1 MSRNKNIESSRS
13 AGSLVMW
20 KHPWFRLLPEWLI
33 SYRRD
38 WLQPDLVAGLTT
50 GAVIIPMAMA
60 HAMIAGLPVQV
71 GLFTALVPMVIYAV
85 LGTSRVLSVS
95 TTTTLAILTAAQ
107 LGQVVP
113 NADPAALLS
122 ASTTLTLL
130 VGAALVLACLLRL
143 GFVANFISE
152 PVLVGFKAG
161 IGLVIV
167 VDQVPKILGIH
178 FPRGTFVQN
187 VLSTVHNI
195 PKTSLATLAIGLMV
209 IVFLLGM
216 ERFMPKVPAP
226 LLAAAAAIAG
236 VYLFNLQDR
245 GVELVGHIPRG
256 LPTLVR
262 PDLSLI
268 SVLWPGALGIALMS
282 FTETVA
288 AGRAFARK
296 DEPAPRADRELLATG
311 LAYVGGALLG
321 AMPGGGGTTQT
332 AVNVRAGART
342 QLAEIVTAAMTLV
355 SMFFLAPLIAMLPQS
370 ALAALVIVY
379 SFGLIKP
386 IEFHNILSIRRTEFS
401 WAIVAFAGVV
411 VIGTLKGI
419 IVAII
424 VSLVTLAYQVA
435 DPPVYVLRRKPGT
448 NVFRPQS
455 PEHPEDESFPGLLL
469 LRPEGPIFFANAAQ
483 IAHKIEPLIR
493 EAQPKVVAVDASGVL
508 DMEYTALKMF
518 AEVAKGQ
525 SQRGVQL
532 WLIGMT
538 PKVLAIVQR
547 SPLGQLLRH
556 EEMHFN
562 LEIAVAHY
570 LGDAAVRDHSV
581 LPERFDTTGLSITSA
596 QPES

>member
-1 MSRNKNIESSRS
+1 MSPAQISSQAITQPR
-13 AGSLVMW
+13 
-20 KHPWFRLLPEWLI
+20 FRFLPEWLV
-33 SYRRD
+33 SYQRD
-38 WLQPDLVAGLTT
+38 RLQPDLLAGLTT
-50 GAVIIPMAMA
+50 GAVIIPKAMA
-60 HAMIAGLPVQV
+60 YAMMAGLPVQV
-71 GLFTALVPMVIYAV
+71 GLYTALVPMVIYAV

-113 NADPAALLS
+113 NGNPAALLRAS
-122 ASTTLTLL
+122 ATLTLL
-130 VGAALVLACLLRL
+130 VGAALLLASLLRL
-143 GFVANFISE
+143 GIVANFISE

-178 FPRGTFVQN
+178 FPRGTFVHN

-195 PKTSLATLAIGLMV
+195 PKTSLATLAVGLTI

-216 ERFMPKVPAP
+216 ERFLPKVPAP
-226 LLAAAAAIAG
+226 LLVAAAAIAS
-236 VYLFNLQDR
+236 VYLLNLQDR
-245 GVELVGHIPRG
+245 GVELVGHIPQG
-256 LPTLVR
+256 LPSLMR

-288 AGRAFARK
+288 AGQAFARK
-296 DEPAPRADRELLATG
+296 DEPAPRANKELLATG
-311 LAYVGGALLG
+311 LANIGGALLG

-332 AVNVRAGART
+332 AVNVSAGART
-342 QLAEIVTAAMTLV
+342 QLAEMVTAVMTLV
-355 SMFFLAPLIAMLPQS
+355 TMFFLAPLVAMLPQS

-386 IEFHNILSIRRTEFS
+386 LEFHDILSIRRTEFS

-411 VIGTLKGI
+411 VVGTLKGI

-455 PEHPEDESFPGLLL
+455 PEHPDDESFPGLLL
-469 LRPEGPIFFANAAQ
+469 LRPEGPIFFVNAAQ

-508 DMEYTALKMF
+508 DMEYTAVKMF
-518 AEVAKGQ
+518 AQIAERQ
-525 SQRGVQL
+525 SQHGVQL

-538 PKVLAIVQR
+538 PRVLVIVQR
-547 SPLGQLLRH
+547 SPLGQLLRR
-556 EEMHFN
+556 ERMHFN
-562 LEIAVAHY
+562 LEIAVARY
-570 LGDAAVRDHSV
+570 LDDAAVRDQS
-581 LPERFDTTGLSITSA
+581 
-596 QPES
+596 

>member
-1 MSRNKNIESSRS
+1 MSPTEISSQ
-13 AGSLVMW
+13 AIT
-20 KHPWFRLLPEWLI
+20 HPRLRLLPEWLV

-38 WLQPDLVAGLTT
+38 RLQADVVAGLTT
-50 GAVIIPMAMA
+50 GAVIIPKAMA
-60 HAMIAGLPVQV
+60 YAMIAGLPVQV
-71 GLFTALVPMVIYAV
+71 GLYTALVPMVIYAV
-85 LGTSRVLSVS
+85 LGSSRVLSVS

-113 NADPAALLS
+113 SGDPAALLGAS
-122 ASTTLTLL
+122 ATLTLL
-130 VGAALVLACLLRL
+130 VGTALVLACLLRL

-161 IGLVIV
+161 VGLVIL

-178 FPRGTFVQN
+178 FPRGTFVHN
-187 VLSTVHNI
+187 VLSVVHDL
-195 PKTSLATLAIGLMV
+195 PKTSLTTLAVGLTTIM
-209 IVFLLGM
+209 FLLGM
-216 ERFMPKVPAP
+216 KRFLPKVPAP

-236 VYLFNLQDR
+236 VYLLNLQDR
-245 GVELVGHIPRG
+245 GVELVGHIPHG
-256 LPTLVR
+256 FPSLMR

-288 AGRAFARK
+288 AGQAFAGK
-296 DEPAPRADRELLATG
+296 DEPAPRANRELLATG
-311 LAYVGGALLG
+311 LANVGGAILG

-332 AVNVRAGART
+332 AVNVRTGART
-342 QLAEIVTAAMTLV
+342 QFAEMVTAAMTLV
-355 SMFFLAPLIAMLPQS
+355 TMFFLAPLVAMLPQS

-386 IEFHNILSIRRTEFS
+386 IEFHDILRIRSTEFF

-411 VIGTLKGI
+411 VVGTLKGI

-455 PEHPEDESFPGLLL
+455 PEHLDDESFPGLLL

-483 IAHKIEPLIR
+483 IAHKIEPLVR

-508 DMEYTALKMF
+508 DMEYTAVKMF
-518 AEVAKGQ
+518 AQVAKRQ
-525 SQRGVQL
+525 SQHGVQL

-538 PKVLAIVQR
+538 PRVLAIVQR
-547 SPLGQLLRH
+547 SPLRQLLGRDG
-556 EEMHFN
+556 MHFN
-562 LEIAVAHY
+562 LEIAVARY
-570 LGDAAVRDHSV
+570 LGGAAVRDQS
-581 LPERFDTTGLSITSA
+581 
-596 QPES
+596 

>member
-1 MSRNKNIESSRS
+1 MAEQR
-13 AGSLVMW
+13 
-20 KHPWFRLLPEWLI
+20 WFRPLPEWLI
-33 SYRRD
+33 SYRVD
-38 WLQPDLVAGLTT
+38 WLRPDMVAGLTT
-50 GAVIIPMAMA
+50 GAVIIPKAMA
-60 HAMIAGLPVQV
+60 YAMIAGLPVQV
-71 GLFTALVPMVIYAV
+71 GLYTALVPMVIYAV

-113 NADPAALLS
+113 NGDLAALLR
-122 ASTTLTLL
+122 ASVTLTLL

-143 GFVANFISE
+143 GFMANFISE

-161 IGLVIV
+161 VGLLIV

-178 FPRGTFVQN
+178 FPRGTFVHN

-195 PKTSLATLAIGLMV
+195 PRTSLATLVVGLTT

-216 ERFMPKVPAP
+216 ERFLPKVPAP
-226 LLAAAAAIAG
+226 LLAAAAAIAAAF
-236 VYLFNLQDR
+236 LLNLQHR
-245 GVELVGHIPRG
+245 GVELVGHLPQG
-256 LPTLVR
+256 LPSLLR

-268 SVLWPGALGIALMS
+268 SALWPGALGIALMS

-288 AGRAFARK
+288 AAQAFARK
-296 DEPAPRADRELLATG
+296 DEPAPRANKELLATG
-311 LAYVGGALLG
+311 LANIGGALLG

-342 QLAEIVTAAMTLV
+342 QLAEMVTAAMTLV
-355 SMFFLAPLIAMLPQS
+355 TMFFLAPFVAMMPQT

-379 SFGLIKP
+379 SFALIKP
-386 IEFHNILSIRRTEFS
+386 IEFRDIVRIRKTEFS

-411 VIGTLKGI
+411 LVGTLKGI

-424 VSLVTLAYQVA
+424 VSLVTLAYQVT

-483 IAHKIEPLIR
+483 IAHKIEPLVR

-518 AEVAKGQ
+518 AQVAKRQ
-525 SQRGVQL
+525 TERGIQL
-532 WLIGMT
+532 WLIGMS
-538 PKVLAIVQR
+538 PRVLAIVQR
-547 SPLGQLLRH
+547 SPLGQMLRR
-556 EEMHFN
+556 EGMHFN
-562 LEIAVAHY
+562 LEIAVARY
-570 LGDAAVRDHSV
+570 LGDAAVSGQSSV
-581 LPERFDTTGLSITSA
+581 TAGSWKSGQDRKYSSVP
-596 QPES
+596 

>member
-1 MSRNKNIESSRS
+1 MTCSMS
-13 AGSLVMW
+13 
-20 KHPWFRLLPEWLI
+20 KHSWFRPLPEWLL

-38 WLQPDLVAGLTT
+38 WLRPDIVAGLTT
-50 GAVIIPMAMA
+50 GAVIIPKAMA
-60 HAMIAGLPVQV
+60 YAMLAGLPVQV
-71 GLFTALVPMVIYAV
+71 GLYTALVPMLIYAV

-95 TTTTLAILTAAQ
+95 TSTTVAILTSAQ
-107 LGQVVP
+107 LAHVAG
-113 NADPAALLS
+113 NGDPAAVLRAL
-122 ASTTLTLL
+122 ATLTLL
-130 VGAALVLACLLRL
+130 VGAALILACFLRL

-178 FPRGTFVQN
+178 LARGTFVQN
-187 VLSTVHNI
+187 VLSTVHNL
-195 PKTSLATLAIGLMV
+195 PRTSLATLAVGVAV
-209 IVFLLGM
+209 IVCLLGV
-216 ERFMPKVPAP
+216 ERFAPKAPAP
-226 LLAAAAAIAG
+226 LLAVAAAIAAA
-236 VYLFNLQDR
+236 YFLHLHDR
-245 GVELVGHIPRG
+245 GVELVGHIPQG
-256 LPTLVR
+256 VPSLVR
-262 PDLSLI
+262 PDLSLV

-296 DEPAPRADRELLATG
+296 NEAAPRGDRELLATG
-311 LAYVGGALLG
+311 IANVGGALVG

-332 AVNVRAGART
+332 AVNVRSGART
-342 QLAEIVTAAMTLV
+342 QLAEIVTATMTLV
-355 SMFFLAPLIAMLPQS
+355 TMFFLAPLISLLPQA

-386 IEFHNILSIRRTEFS
+386 IEFRDILTIRRTEFS
-401 WAIVAFAGVV
+401 WAVVAFAGVV
-411 VIGTLKGI
+411 LVGTLQGI
-419 IVAII
+419 LVAII

-469 LRPEGPIFFANAAQ
+469 LRPVGPLFFANAAQ

-493 EAQPKVVAVDASGVL
+493 EAQPIVVGVDASGVL

-518 AEVAKGQ
+518 AQVAKRQ
-525 SQRGVQL
+525 SEHGVQL
-532 WLIGMT
+532 WLIDMS
-538 PKVLAIVQR
+538 PRVLEIVQR
-547 SPLGQLLRH
+547 SPLGQMLRR

-562 LEIAVAHY
+562 LEIAVARY
-570 LGDAAVRDHSV
+570 LHDAAVRDQSGPV
-581 LPERFDTTGLSITSA
+581 DLSLS
-596 QPES
+596 

>member
-1 MSRNKNIESSRS
+1 MNPREISSQLITHER
-13 AGSLVMW
+13 
-20 KHPWFRLLPEWLI
+20 FRLLPEWLV

-38 WLQPDLVAGLTT
+38 WLQSDIIAGLTT
-50 GAVIIPMAMA
+50 GAVIIPKAMA
-60 HAMIAGLPVQV
+60 YAMIAGLPVQV
-71 GLFTALVPMVIYAV
+71 GLYTALVPMVIYAV

-113 NADPAALLS
+113 NGDPAALLRAS
-122 ASTTLTLL
+122 ATLTLL

-161 IGLVIV
+161 VGLVIV
-167 VDQVPKILGIH
+167 IDQVPKILGIH

-187 VLSTVHNI
+187 VLSTVHSI
-195 PKTSLATLAIGLMV
+195 PKTSLATLALGLTT

-216 ERFMPKVPAP
+216 KRFMPKVPAP

-236 VYLFNLQDR
+236 VYLLDLQHR
-245 GVELVGHIPRG
+245 GVELVGHIPQG
-256 LPTLVR
+256 LPSLAR
-262 PDLSLI
+262 PDLSLV
-268 SVLWPGALGIALMS
+268 SALWPGALGIALMS

-288 AGRAFARK
+288 AGQAFARK

-311 LAYVGGALLG
+311 LANFGGALLG

-332 AVNVRAGART
+332 AVNFRAGART

-355 SMFFLAPLIAMLPQS
+355 TMFFLAPLVAMLPQS
-370 ALAALVIVY
+370 ALAALVVVY
-379 SFGLIKP
+379 SFGLIRP
-386 IEFHNILSIRRTEFS
+386 IEFRDILNIRRTEFF

-411 VIGTLKGI
+411 VLGTLKGI

-435 DPPVYVLRRKPGT
+435 DPPVYVLRRKPET

-469 LRPEGPIFFANAAQ
+469 LRPEGPIFFANAAH
-483 IAHKIEPLIR
+483 IARKIEPLIR

-508 DMEYTALKMF
+508 DLEYTALKMF
-518 AEVAKGQ
+518 AEVAERQ
-525 SQRGVQL
+525 LQHDVQL

-538 PKVLAIVQR
+538 PRVLAIVQR
-547 SPLGQLLRH
+547 SPLGQLLRR
-556 EEMHFN
+556 EGMFFN
-562 LEIAVAHY
+562 LEIAVARY
-570 LGDAAVRDHSV
+570 LGDAAVREKS
-581 LPERFDTTGLSITSA
+581 
-596 QPES
+596 